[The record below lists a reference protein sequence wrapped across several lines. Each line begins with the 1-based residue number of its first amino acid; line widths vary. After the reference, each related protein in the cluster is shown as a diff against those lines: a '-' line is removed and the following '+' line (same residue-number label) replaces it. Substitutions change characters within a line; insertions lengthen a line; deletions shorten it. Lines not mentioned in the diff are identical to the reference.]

1 MADAYR
7 ARGLDANE
15 NVSGACLKVDGALP
29 IQPPEAGRMGY
40 RSLAHAD
47 PGGPI
52 AELTDPTR
60 VGDVCPNAHARRV
73 AALSA
78 LIAAELGE
86 CAEAVRDVY
95 LAGALHEREGDWM
108 AGRWADVPRVTRAA
122 ALVARMRECFD
133 ACAPEAPDT
142 TLPRGARILAVADA
156 FDTETEGN
164 SAMHRQL
171 LALARIVADA
181 GSRYDPAIVR
191 ALLSVLDSS
200 GHVCH

>member
-1 MADAYR
+1 MDRHSVAR
-7 ARGLDANE
+7 AEPREPGTPQ
-15 NVSGACLKVDGALP
+15 VD
-29 IQPPEAGRMGY
+29 
-40 RSLAHAD
+40 
-47 PGGPI
+47 
-52 AELTDPTR
+52 LTW
-60 VGDVCPNAHARRV
+60 VLDVCPDAHARRV

-86 CAEAVRDVY
+86 SAEAVRDVY
-95 LAGALHEREGDWM
+95 LAGAVHELEHAHCVHGTTDANRLS
-108 AGRWADVPRVTRAA
+108 RAA
-122 ALVARMRECFD
+122 ALVARMGECFGD
-133 ACAPEAPDT
+133 CEPDSPGA

-156 FDTETEGN
+156 FDTETEGD
-164 SAMHRQL
+164 STTHRQL